1 MLADPKP
8 PPLKID
14 IHTHILPERWP
25 DLREKYGYGGF
36 ISLEHTHD
44 SGCRRT
50 DPGCRGTTRSGDPRG
65 EISAVSETNG
75 AGVGHG
81 PAKRGTM
88 APEERGVA
96 ALQHAG
102 CAPGCRAKM
111 LIDGKFFREIQSNC
125 WDPQVRMSECDAAGV
140 RVQALSTVPVMFS
153 YWAQP
158 ADALDLSMILNDH
171 IAGVVADYPDRFIGL
186 GTIPL
191 QDTALAI
198 RELERCVKKLHMPGV
213 QIGSHVNGRNLD
225 DAGLFDVFTAAQD
238 LGACVFVH
246 PWDMLAKDRL
256 KKYWLEWLVGMPAEM
271 AAAIASVLMSGA
283 LERLPRLRIGFA
295 HGGGAFP
302 GTLGRIDHGFRARPD
317 LCQTETRT
325 PPRSFLGR
333 FWVDSLVH
341 DADAL
346 RLVVKT
352 VGAERICLG
361 SDYPFPLGEAIPG
374 ALIDSMPDLSEY
386 EKTRMLGGSALEFL
400 GMPEGA
406 FAGPRAPKLPRK

>member
-8 PPLKID
+8 PPLRID

-36 ISLEHTHD
+36 VSLEHTHTA
-44 SGCRRT
+44 GCWTQKTGGGMPTALR
-50 DPGCRGTTRSGDPRG
+50 
-65 EISAVSETNG
+65 
-75 AGVGHG
+75 GHG
-81 PAKRGTM
+81 SASKPA
-88 APEERGVA
+88 AHAHEEEGMSP
-96 ALQHAG
+96 AG
-102 CAPGCRAKM
+102 CSPNCRAKM
-111 LIDGKFFREIQSNC
+111 MIDGKLFREIQSNC
-125 WDPQVRMSECDAAGV
+125 WDPHVRMSDCDASGV

-153 YWAQP
+153 YWARP
-158 ADALDLSMILNDH
+158 ADALDLSMLLNDH
-171 IAGVVADYPDRFIGL
+171 IAGVVADYPDRFVGL

-191 QDTALAI
+191 QDAALAV

-225 DAGLFDVFTAAQD
+225 DPALFDVLSAAQD

-352 VGAERICLG
+352 IGAERICLG
-361 SDYPFPLGEAIPG
+361 SDYPFPLGEAAPG
-374 ALIDSMPDLSEY
+374 ALIDSMADLSEY
-386 EKTRMLGGSALEFL
+386 EKERMLGGSALEFL
-400 GMPEGA
+400 GLPAGA
-406 FAGPRAPKLPRK
+406 FAGPRAPRPPRK